1 MGRGG
6 ARKGAGRPT
15 GRGPHGE
22 ATRPMRVPVSLIDS
36 VTEFLAKKGYKI
48 PLYTSHVQAGD
59 PSPADDGIEDK
70 VDLNAYL
77 IGNPADT
84 FMVRAAGESMTG
96 ANIFQGDTLI
106 VDRSLKPAN
115 GKIVV
120 AAVDGQITVK
130 RFDKDKRGT
139 VSLLP
144 ENPDFSPI
152 VLTEGNELTILG
164 VVTNIIHQV

>member
-6 ARKGAGRPT
+6 ARKGAGRPA

-22 ATRPMRVPVSLIDS
+22 ATRPMRVPLSLVDS

-48 PLYTSHVQAGD
+48 PLYMSHVQAGD
-59 PSPADDGIEDK
+59 LTSTDDALEDR
-70 VDLNAYL
+70 VDLNSYL
-77 IGNPADT
+77 IGNPTDT
-84 FMVRAAGESMTG
+84 FLVRAAGESMIG

-106 VDRSLKPAN
+106 VDRSIKPAN

-130 RFDKDKRGT
+130 RFNKDKGGT

-152 VLTEGNELTILG
+152 VLMEGNELTILG
-164 VVTNIIHQV
+164 VVTNVIHQL